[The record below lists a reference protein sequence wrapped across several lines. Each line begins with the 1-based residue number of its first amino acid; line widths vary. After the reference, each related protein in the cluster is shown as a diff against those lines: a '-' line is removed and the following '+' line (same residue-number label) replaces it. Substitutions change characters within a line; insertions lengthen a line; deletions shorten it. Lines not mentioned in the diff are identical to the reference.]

1 MLYQQ
6 YSNVYEIEILRK
18 CAVGSWQLAIGSW
31 QGALGS
37 GDIQNFFKVGGVV
50 GVGAE
55 VGVDG
60 GFFEG
65 LGLLLDVLAV
75 KTIETAEVCLKLTTD
90 ILEIT

>member
-1 MLYQQ
+1 M
-6 YSNVYEIEILRK
+6 SNGRCLFFFYLAYERSLTGIRDDRS
-18 CAVGSWQLAIGSW
+18 CWQEEV
-31 QGALGS
+31 GS